1 MNLENAGLQDRV
13 IDLEKRSAEQANEL
27 ACLRSSLADCL
38 RRLNLLESA
47 RGMKLH
53 SSSQRPVLHNNA
65 STHKAME
72 QCQGIHLAST
82 RLSTQVHTPFA
93 LKAYWRVPVPVV

>member
-47 RGMKLH
+47 RGMKVH
-53 SSSQRPVLHNNA
+53 SSQRPVLHNNGRY
-65 STHKAME
+65 SCPYFCIPIFFLVT
-72 QCQGIHLAST
+72 
-82 RLSTQVHTPFA
+82 
-93 LKAYWRVPVPVV
+93 Y